1 VGVPGPLGHMH
12 PDALH
17 KVVTQ
22 ISLCENPTL
31 TFLWILIPAFKKGK
45 VSCGKVGEAGI
56 LSCFFCMGKEKNTP
70 FKGKRFQAVAV

>member
-1 VGVPGPLGHMH
+1 MH

-45 VSCGKVGEAGI
+45 VRCGKVGEAGI
-56 LSCFFCMGKEKNTP
+56 LSCLFAWAKKKKILLKAKASKLLLCN
-70 FKGKRFQAVAV
+70 